1 MVRDEGGPAAKHYV
15 LNADLVKQE
24 VLSEGGRQE
33 LLRIAR
39 QAVASAVYGGSPP
52 EIEKVD
58 KALRQRRGV
67 FVTLK
72 VGGQL
77 RGCLGSV
84 EAGTALVELLV
95 RMAVAAATRDPRFEP
110 VGIAELPDLSIE
122 LSVLGPLERCE
133 DVDSIEVGRHGLLVR
148 KGERSGVLLPQV
160 ASENGWDRATFLR
173 HTCLK
178 AGLPAEAWR
187 DSAATLYMFEAE
199 VF

>member
-1 MVRDEGGPAAKHYV
+1 VRDEAGQSAKHYV
-15 LNADLVKQE
+15 LSADLIKQE
-24 VLSEGGRQE
+24 GLSAEHRQD

-39 QAVASAVYGGSPP
+39 QSVASAVYGGTPP
-52 EIEKVD
+52 ELDKVD

-72 VGGQL
+72 VAGQL

-84 EAGTALVELLV
+84 EAATPLVELVV
-95 RMAVAAATRDPRFEP
+95 RMAVAAATRDPRFDP
-110 VGIAELPDLSIE
+110 VTVADLNELAIE
-122 LSVLGPLERCE
+122 LSVLGPLERCD
-133 DVDSIEVGRHGLLVR
+133 DVDSIEVGRHGLLIK

-160 ASENGWDRATFLR
+160 ASENGWDRAAFLR

-187 DSAATLYMFEAE
+187 DSATTLYVFEAE